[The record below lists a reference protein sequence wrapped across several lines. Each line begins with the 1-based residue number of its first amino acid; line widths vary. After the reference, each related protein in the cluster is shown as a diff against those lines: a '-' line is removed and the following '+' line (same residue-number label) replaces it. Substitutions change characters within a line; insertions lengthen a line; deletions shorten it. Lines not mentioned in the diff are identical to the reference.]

1 MFPSVPTDESER
13 LAALDGDAALDKPPE
28 PFDELVFLA
37 STICGTPIAHIRL
50 TGSTRQWTRAT
61 SDISAP
67 AIARAASVFVRAAG
81 CEEIFVVE
89 DAHAD
94 SQFSMNPSVVGE
106 PFIRFYA
113 GASLVTADGRVLG
126 TLCAIDTKPHCFD
139 GKRRS
144 ALGALARQAMVQLEL
159 QREVDALRRSEAAA
173 QSIIVSERHE
183 VERMKCDFIATVSHE
198 LRTPLTSIHGS
209 LGLLASGVMGD
220 LPREAKT
227 MVSVAQRNSVRLLAL
242 MNDILDFDK
251 LESGKIE
258 MHLVSTPV
266 MGIIERAIEMIRPLA
281 AQDGVSIEL
290 TGTDGKVCGDEA
302 RLGQVVANFLSNAV
316 KYSPRDGIVTVA
328 VAPAGEALEVRVQ
341 DRGRGISAE
350 LQKKLF
356 QRFQRADS
364 SDARTR
370 PGAGLGLAI
379 CKAIV
384 EQHGG
389 TIGVESGEGAGSTF
403 WFRVPRAV
411 EEPDVL
417 LIEEDAVL
425 LDAMTAQLL
434 AGGLTVRTA
443 CSGWSG
449 LAAVG
454 ERSPSLIV
462 LDVDLRD
469 IDGYGVVAELRNDP
483 AHSRVPL
490 VVFSGNDLSAMERY
504 RLRLGPTRF
513 LTRSS
518 LAPTQLRATVS
529 QLLDSRH
536 LRENA

>member
-1 MFPSVPTDESER
+1 M
-13 LAALDGDAALDKPPE
+13 L
-28 PFDELVFLA
+28 LA
-37 STICGTPIAHIRL
+37 STICGTPMTHIRL
-50 TGSTRQWTRAT
+50 VDSTRQWVRAAH
-61 SDISAP
+61 DIPAP
-67 AIARAASVFVRAAG
+67 AIERAASFFAGAAG

-89 DAHAD
+89 DAQAD
-94 SQFSMNPSVVGE
+94 SRFAGNRCVLGE
-106 PFIRFYA
+106 SFVRFYA
-113 GASLVTADGRVLG
+113 GASLVNPDGRMLG
-126 TLCAIDTKPHCFD
+126 TLCAMDTKPHRFD
-139 GKRRS
+139 GEHQA
-144 ALGALARQAMVQLEL
+144 ALVALARQAMVHLEL
-159 QREVDALRRSEAAA
+159 RREMAGLRRSEATA
-173 QSIIVSERHE
+173 QSIIVSERRE

-220 LPREAKT
+220 LPREAKA
-227 MVSVAQRNSVRLLAL
+227 MVGVAQRNSVRLLAL
-242 MNDILDFDK
+242 MNDILDFEK
-251 LESGKIE
+251 LESGEIE

-266 MGIIERAIEMIRPLA
+266 MGIIERTIEMIRPLA
-281 AQDGVSIEL
+281 AQDGVGIEV
-290 TGTDGKVCGDEA
+290 TGADGKVCGDET

-316 KYSPRDGIVTVA
+316 KYSPRDGLVTVA
-328 VAPAGEALEVRVQ
+328 VATAGEVLEVRVQ

-389 TIGVESGEGAGSTF
+389 TIGVESREGEGSTF

-417 LIEEDAVL
+417 LIEEDAAL
-425 LDAMTAQLL
+425 LDAMTAQFLD
-434 AGGLTVRTA
+434 GGLTVRTA

-454 ERSPSLIV
+454 ERSPSVIV

-469 IDGYGVVAELRNDP
+469 IDGYGVVAQLRNDP
-483 AHSRVPL
+483 AHRGVPL
-490 VVFSGNDLSAMERY
+490 IVFSGNDLSAMERY

-513 LTRSS
+513 LTRSG
-518 LAPTQLRATVS
+518 LAHTQLRATVN
-529 QLLDSRH
+529 QLLEERH
-536 LRENA
+536 VREGA